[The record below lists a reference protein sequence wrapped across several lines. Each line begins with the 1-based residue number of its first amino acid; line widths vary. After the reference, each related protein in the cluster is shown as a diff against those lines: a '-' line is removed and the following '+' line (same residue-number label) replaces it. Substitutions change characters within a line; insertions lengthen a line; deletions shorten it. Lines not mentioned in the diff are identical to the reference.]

1 MVCFGEFFLEFVPT
15 VREISIDDALIFE
28 KAPGGAPANVAFGIA
43 KLWRNAAFVDKRQPV
58 ILAEHHQ
65 LFLLGS
71 GFGCKFCALIR
82 HSQILHLKLCSTVCN
97 HLERSTEFAVFL
109 NVLSL

>member
-43 KLWRNAAFVDKRQPV
+43 KLWRNAAFVDKV
-58 ILAEHHQ
+58 
-65 LFLLGS
+65 LLNYPTDYDTME
-71 GFGCKFCALIR
+71 L
-82 HSQILHLKLCSTVCN
+82 QT
-97 HLERSTEFAVFL
+97 
-109 NVLSL
+109 